1 MRLFFFLKEGII
13 GLKRARLSATISI
26 ISLCL
31 ALTLIGIFVLTG
43 LNMKDVIYRFYRQ
56 IEIEVFLEPDLS
68 TQNRNRLK
76 QEIQRFPQIGEAN
89 YISREDALKEFQE
102 IFGED
107 LQNILNENPLP
118 ASYRIIMSPDY
129 SNPAIV
135 EQIAEELGKL
145 QGVQEVIYQKEIIRF
160 LHKYLRLGIAITL
173 IFALIL
179 LIIITILVFNTI
191 RLTIY
196 ARRNIIQIMK
206 LVGATNY
213 FVKGPFIAEGF
224 LQGIIGGLLSSA
236 LLWGMG
242 EIIRGAIFPQLLVTS
257 YLYITIIILG
267 VLLSLIG
274 SQISVNKYLQD

>member
-1 MRLFFFLKEGII
+1 MRLFLFLKEGII
-13 GLKRARLSATISI
+13 GLKRARLSAMISI

-31 ALTLIGIFVLTG
+31 ALTLIGMFVLTG

-56 IEIEVFLEPDLS
+56 IEIEVFLEPNLS
-68 TQNRNRLK
+68 SQNRNRLK
-76 QEIQRFPQIGEAN
+76 QEIQRFPQISEVN

-107 LQNILNENPLP
+107 LQSIISENPLP
-118 ASYRIIMSPDY
+118 ASYRIVISSDY
-129 SNPAIV
+129 SNPATVDQLARDIGTL
-135 EQIAEELGKL
+135 E
-145 QGVQEVIYQKEIIRF
+145 GVQEVIYQKEIIRF
-160 LHKYLRLGIAITL
+160 LHKYLRLGIAVTF
-173 IFALIL
+173 IFAMIL
-179 LIIITILVFNTI
+179 LIIITILIFNTI

-224 LQGIIGGLLSSA
+224 LQGVIGALLSSA

-242 EIIRGAIFPQLLVTS
+242 EIIKGAIFPQLLVTP
-257 YLYITIIILG
+257 YLYALIVGMGI
-267 VLLSLIG
+267 LLSLIG

>member
-1 MRLFFFLKEGII
+1 MRLFFFLKEGVI
-13 GLKRARLSATISI
+13 GLRRARLSATISI
-26 ISLCL
+26 ISLTL
-31 ALTLIGIFVLTG
+31 ALTLIGIFMLTG

-56 IEIEVFLEPDLS
+56 IEIEVFLEPNLS
-68 TQNRNRLK
+68 NQDRNRLK
-76 QEIQRFPQIGEAN
+76 QEIQRFPQIGEID

-107 LQNILNENPLP
+107 LQSIISENPLP
-118 ASYRIIMSPDY
+118 ASYRIVISSDY
-129 SNPAIV
+129 SNPATVDQLARDISTL
-135 EQIAEELGKL
+135 E
-145 QGVQEVIYQKEIIRF
+145 GVQEVIYQKEIIRF
-160 LHKYLRLGIAITL
+160 LHKYLRLGIAVTL
-173 IFALIL
+173 IFAMIL
-179 LIIITILVFNTI
+179 LIIITILIFNTI

-236 LLWGMG
+236 ILWGMG
-242 EIIRGAIFPQLLVTS
+242 EIIKGAIFPQLLITP
-257 YLYITIIILG
+257 YLYAFIVGTG

>member
-1 MRLFFFLKEGII
+1 MRLFFFLKEGVI
-13 GLKRARLSATISI
+13 GLKRARLSAMISI

-31 ALTLIGIFVLTG
+31 ALTLIGMFVLTG

-56 IEIEVFLEPDLS
+56 IEIEVFLEPNLS
-68 TQNRNRLK
+68 SQNRNRLK
-76 QEIQRFPQIGEAN
+76 QEIQRFPQISEVN

-107 LQNILNENPLP
+107 LQNIISENPLP
-118 ASYRIIMSPDY
+118 ASYRIVISADY
-129 SNPAIV
+129 SNPATVDQLARDIGTL
-135 EQIAEELGKL
+135 E
-145 QGVQEVIYQKEIIRF
+145 GVQEVIYQKEIIRF
-160 LHKYLRLGIAITL
+160 LHKYLRLGIAVTF
-173 IFALIL
+173 IFAMIL
-179 LIIITILVFNTI
+179 LIIITILIFNTI

-224 LQGIIGGLLSSA
+224 LQGVIGGLLSSA

-242 EIIRGAIFPQLLVTS
+242 EIIKGAIFPQLLVTP
-257 YLYITIIILG
+257 YLYALIVGMGI
-267 VLLSLIG
+267 LLSLIG